1 MIQKTL
7 VVLKP
12 DAVKRGIVW
21 EIISRF
27 EKVWLHLVAM
37 KMVWVDD
44 DLAHKHYEGIGTMI
58 TRYGEDIFNVNA
70 EYMKA
75 GPVIAMIWEWPEA
88 IPVVRKM
95 VGSTEPKSSL
105 PGTIRGDY
113 SLSSFSYSNTI
124 GGWLTNLIH
133 ASANEEEAAQE
144 TVLWFGD
151 EEVHH
156 PEMMWQEFKR
166 GQKYNNKEKQN

>member
-1 MIQKTL
+1 MIQQTL

-12 DAVKRGIVW
+12 DAVKRGLVW

-27 EKVWLHLVAM
+27 EKVGLHLSAM

-44 DLAHKHYEGIGTMI
+44 DLAHKHYEWIGTMI
-58 TRYGEDIFNVNA
+58 TRYGKDIFQVNA
-70 EYMKA
+70 EFMKS

-88 IPVVRKM
+88 IAVIRKM

-113 SLSSFSYSNTI
+113 SHASYGYVNSN
-124 GGWLTNLIH
+124 GAWLTNLVH
-133 ASANEEEAAQE
+133 ASANEEEAKPEVA
-144 TVLWFGD
+144 LWFNN
-151 EEVHH
+151 EEIHDH
-156 PEMMWQEFKR
+156 EMMGQEFKR
-166 GQKYNNKEKQN
+166 GHK